1 MFYLSLEIMNTKR
14 NKLPNAVSVLNRE
27 RERER
32 IRKKHHANW
41 RTHTHTHGMSYGAER
56 ICSFREWNLKI
67 TGYQGPVQNF
77 QFLAPFIVGEA
88 RKFKCGSDFEIVSVI
103 SLQFSA

>member
-41 RTHTHTHGMSYGAER
+41 HTHTHTHDVGM
-56 ICSFREWNLKI
+56 N
-67 TGYQGPVQNF
+67 
-77 QFLAPFIVGEA
+77 
-88 RKFKCGSDFEIVSVI
+88 
-103 SLQFSA
+103 

>member
-32 IRKKHHANW
+32 ELERNITLIG
-41 RTHTHTHGMSYGAER
+41 THTHTHDVGM
-56 ICSFREWNLKI
+56 N
-67 TGYQGPVQNF
+67 
-77 QFLAPFIVGEA
+77 
-88 RKFKCGSDFEIVSVI
+88 
-103 SLQFSA
+103 

>member
-14 NKLPNAVSVLNRE
+14 NKLPNAVSVLNIERE

-41 RTHTHTHGMSYGAER
+41 HTHTRCWNELREQTLVNLGKNKLPNAFSVLKRWGSLNF
-56 ICSFREWNLKI
+56 IISF
-67 TGYQGPVQNF
+67 
-77 QFLAPFIVGEA
+77 
-88 RKFKCGSDFEIVSVI
+88 
-103 SLQFSA
+103 